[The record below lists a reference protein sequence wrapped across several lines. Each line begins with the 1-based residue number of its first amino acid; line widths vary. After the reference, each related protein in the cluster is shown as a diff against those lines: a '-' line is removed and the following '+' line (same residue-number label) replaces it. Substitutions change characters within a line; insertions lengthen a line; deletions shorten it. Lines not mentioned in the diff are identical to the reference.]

1 MLDYRGG
8 SADVLDG
15 NVVNEHVRWYAGTAD
30 DFKLFRV
37 VLPASASTELPASPG
52 PQIVLGIKGARA
64 ASPSGRGPVAHGH
77 AADRPMLVGSG
88 LATTNGETPVE
99 EGSVLFVPAGQALR
113 FAAGP
118 DADAQV
124 FVACCNDG
132 FFA

>member
-64 ASPSGRGPVAHGH
+64 APRHLALTAAAHGYS
-77 AADRPMLVGSG
+77 GSPTDACELRSG
-88 LATTNGETPVE
+88 DDEWRDGCGGGERAVR
-99 EGSVLFVPAGQALR
+99 AGG
-113 FAAGP
+113 AGIEI
-118 DADAQV
+118 
-124 FVACCNDG
+124 CCR
-132 FFA
+132 A